1 MTRRILRS
9 VVTALVGVAAT
20 ACSPRPPAGASASD
34 SASRVET
41 DSARIARLE
50 LEARALART
59 DGCASAEQCR
69 VAPVGHR
76 ACGGPRTYL
85 PYCAL
90 TTDSAALFAKLGEL
104 ARAEEEWQRKSGAVS
119 TCEMRLPPA
128 PTVSGGR
135 CTAAPAG
142 GGAR

>member
-1 MTRRILRS
+1 MTRRVLRS
-9 VVTALVGVAAT
+9 VVTALVGVAAM
-20 ACSPRPPAGASASD
+20 ACSPRPPAGASATD
-34 SASRVET
+34 SAARVET

-85 PYCAL
+85 PYCAR

-104 ARAEEEWQRKSGAVS
+104 ARVEEESQRKSGAVS

-135 CTAAPAG
+135 CATAPAG
-142 GGAR
+142 GRAP